1 MMSIN
6 FQLAERQARQYMQ
19 CADDLQAQ
27 HNKLESIIA
36 EIRNVWRGNTSEAY
50 IRKLEALR
58 STLGEDAARLRDDAT
73 AFRRAIE
80 EIRRR
85 DEAAAAAMAA
95 KAGG

>member
-1 MMSIN
+1 MSIN

-19 CADDLQAQ
+19 CADDLSAQ

-36 EIRNVWRGNTSEAY
+36 EIRKVWRGNTSEAY
-50 IRKLEALR
+50 LRKLETLK
-58 STLGEDAARLRDDAT
+58 STMGEEAMRLRNDAT
-73 AFRRAIE
+73 AFRAAIE

-85 DEAAAAAMAA
+85 DEAAAAAIAA